1 MKPPAS
7 PPAPCPDTRAND
19 QAAGRDPKAASPG
32 AAPSGL
38 VQGGLGGPE
47 DELLE
52 SGQEEVFSRTE
63 VETGR
68 IEHSAGSDPLA
79 TNSRAS
85 EAGHRHS
92 SGTP

>member
-1 MKPPAS
+1 MKPPSS
-7 PPAPCPDTRAND
+7 PAVPCPDTTAND
-19 QAAGRDPKAASPG
+19 QAAGRDPKAATPG
-32 AAPSGL
+32 VTPSGL

-68 IEHSAGSDPLA
+68 IEHSAGSGPLA
-79 TNSRAS
+79 TTPRAS
-85 EAGHRHS
+85 EASRRPS

>member
-1 MKPPAS
+1 MSPS
-7 PPAPCPDTRAND
+7 PPSTLSSDKNGTVLTDDETAERSHTVP
-19 QAAGRDPKAASPG
+19 
-32 AAPSGL
+32 GL

-68 IEHSAGSDPLA
+68 IEHSTGEDALPCRDPA
-79 TNSRAS
+79 QDQAPGAA
-85 EAGHRHS
+85 EAD
-92 SGTP
+92 